1 MEINFLSFVLGISVV
16 LVAGGL
22 TVGVIGFFKAIRLR
36 KKVDENHKQVYI
48 DFDKQNINLWTH
60 IEENRTQASRDLQT
74 YNQGMYADFDVLKRE
89 LDSRFDKMDN
99 KIKNIGVK
107 PIKEA

>member
-1 MEINFLSFVLGISVV
+1 MEFNFISFVLGISAV

-22 TVGVIGFFKAIRLR
+22 VVGVIGFFRTIKV
-36 KKVDENHKQVYI
+36 KKYAENLQTNIYN
-48 DFDKQNINLWTH
+48 DFDKFNQNIWRT
-60 IEENRTQASRDLQT
+60 IEENRSQASRDIQT
-74 YNQGMYADFDVLKRE
+74 YNQGVYADFDALKRE

-99 KIKNIGVK
+99 KIKNAGVK

>member
-1 MEINFLSFVLGISVV
+1 MEFNFISFVLGISAV

-22 TVGVIGFFKAIRLR
+22 VVGIIGFFKVIKVKKYSENLQTNIYNDLDKRLQPIYMTIEDN
-36 KKVDENHKQVYI
+36 KK
-48 DFDKQNINLWTH
+48 
-60 IEENRTQASRDLQT
+60 QASRDLQT
-74 YNQGMYADFDVLKRE
+74 YNQGVYADFDALKRE

-99 KIKNIGVK
+99 KIKAGVK